1 MADSVRYLGKQILK
15 LLIRILVGLI
25 NFSFCGSSKIFDCY
39 LVLEFGILT
48 YTAGMSRKKNKPAEK
63 DSIASAECKDMN
75 NSNRH
80 VSVEEKLDKLID
92 TMASME
98 GRIRKQEDRSRIRDL
113 SPVPSAHSS
122 VRDPKLPSFEEL
134 KSDDKIQ
141 MELQKRLHQYNYTS
155 RNEAKGKLSDAF
167 KSGIFRP
174 GVHKVKKLVNWPQ
187 DYCTVAS
194 GGRQPTYDD
203 LNVNQW
209 VQGIIQC
216 AVEENNEV
224 VKQNML
230 KHFVSLMQDCIKLS
244 FPTARRAHG
253 MIFQEMEKGN
263 VDLTQTE
270 KLKKIEVVTPMWFKP
285 RVRVVIKLC
294 CANCTTKV
302 HVDSKSKLSTVT
314 KV

>member
-1 MADSVRYLGKQILK
+1 MG
-15 LLIRILVGLI
+15 
-25 NFSFCGSSKIFDCY
+25 
-39 LVLEFGILT
+39 
-48 YTAGMSRKKNKPAEK
+48 RKKNKPVEK

-75 NSNRH
+75 NSNRL
-80 VSVEEKLDKLID
+80 VSVEAKLDKLIE

-98 GRIRKQEDRSRIRDL
+98 GHIQKQEDRSRIRDL

-122 VRDPKLPSFEEL
+122 VRVDPKLPSFEEL

-141 MELQKRLHQYNYTS
+141 MELQKRLHQYDYTS
-155 RNEAKGKLSDAF
+155 RNEAKGKISDAF
-167 KSGIFRP
+167 KSGRFRP
-174 GVHKVKKLVNWPQ
+174 RVHKVKKVVNWPQ

-230 KHFVSLMQDCIKLS
+230 KHFVSLMQDCIELS
-244 FPTARRAHG
+244 FPTARHAHG
-253 MIFQEMEKGN
+253 MILQEMEKGN
-263 VDLTQTE
+263 VDWTQTE
-270 KLKKIEVVTPMWFKP
+270 KIEKIRSRNTQGVWQANAIRTQGESSDKVMLC
-285 RVRVVIKLC
+285 KLYNKGTC
-294 CANCTTKV
+294 RFEKQAKHSDKGIV
-302 HVDSKSKLSTVT
+302 YQH
-314 KV
+314 